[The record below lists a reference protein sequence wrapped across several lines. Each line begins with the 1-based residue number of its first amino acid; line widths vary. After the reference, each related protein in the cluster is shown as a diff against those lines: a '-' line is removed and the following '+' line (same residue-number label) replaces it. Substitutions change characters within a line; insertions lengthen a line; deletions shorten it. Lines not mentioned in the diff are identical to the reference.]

1 MVRTNKPGKGEVLDR
16 MSIPMR
22 YNDLMSHR
30 VREILL
36 VSSPYDFFIL
46 EEDGQLT
53 ERILS
58 EYVELN
64 LRYSPKVTHAA
75 DADDAIEILG
85 KQKFQLIVVMM
96 RVGQTD
102 LRNFHERVRQIAPG
116 IPMCLMTYDNPTEQ
130 RLVLT
135 HLQKI
140 MDFTFVWSGDPALMV
155 ALVKAVEDRA
165 NVDRDIEVGNVR
177 VIVVLEDS
185 IRYYSNFLPIMY
197 QELVK
202 QTQLVI
208 QEEYNDK
215 FKLYRMRTRPKLLLA
230 HCLDEAEELIARYGR
245 NVMGIVSDISVP
257 RTLGG
262 EEIRR
267 GGFEFIEKVRKK
279 FKNVPI
285 IIQSSDP
292 MDLDEARRLKAGFI
306 DKNSPKLFESV
317 RTFMRTNLGFGE
329 FVFRR
334 PNGTEVGRVSDIVSM
349 EKMLLTVDES
359 SIAYHASHD
368 HFSTWFFARGHF
380 ALAEELKRWSVED
393 FETDQEMRVF
403 LVSMIGKARRAH
415 SYGVIATFSREK
427 FDPARGFVKMGS
439 GSLGGKARGIA
450 FLANLL
456 GRGVI
461 PERIAGVAVRIPDTL
476 VASTDIFDVCLEAHD
491 LGRFKETS
499 MTDEEIDSYFS
510 GLTLP
515 QQFSRDLEAVV
526 KAFHGRPV
534 AVRSSSL
541 FEDSYDMPFA
551 GLYRTIMLPNCSA
564 CLKECH
570 RQLNLAIKLVYA
582 SVYHS
587 AARAYRRNAPQVTG
601 SEKMGVVIQE
611 LIGNHHGEYFYPDIA
626 GVGQSDNYYPFG
638 YMKREDGISVICLGL
653 GKSIVDGEKAMRFSP
668 RHPRNLPQFS
678 STSDF
683 LKNTQKKF
691 YALKMDPDWKP
702 GTGMYEPMLKLDIA
716 DSEAHGT
723 LDFVGGVYSAA
734 DDRIYPG
741 INREG
746 TRLVTFDKILKFG
759 SFPLCEILSEILGI
773 CRRNLNSPVEIE
785 FAVRLSRASRTGG
798 IFYLLQVRPQASVES
813 DAEISIDAVD
823 PSSCMITSTMALGNR
838 VMDDV
843 RDILFVKPET
853 FASTITREIVP
864 EIDQLNR
871 RLAAE
876 NRPSIIMG
884 FGRWGTSD
892 HFLGIPVKW
901 DNISTAKVIIEAGL
915 PGFEIEPSQGTHF
928 FQNITSF
935 RIVYIT
941 VHSRKG
947 TIDWD
952 WLRSIKPHAE
962 TKHLVHLRF
971 DEPVVVMA
979 DGRTNKGVLLY
990 PGASSR
996 KE

>member
-1 MVRTNKPGKGEVLDR
+1 MIRSNKPAKGEIFDR
-16 MSIPMR
+16 MSITMR
-22 YNDLMSHR
+22 YNDLMGYR
-30 VREILL
+30 VKDILL

-64 LRYSPKVTHAA
+64 LRYSPKVTHAS
-75 DADDAIEILG
+75 DADEAIDLLNSEH
-85 KQKFQLIVVMM
+85 FQLIIVMM

-102 LRNFHERVRQIAPG
+102 LKKFHARVRQIDQS
-116 IPMCLMTYDNPTEQ
+116 IPMCLMTYDNTTEQ
-130 RLVLT
+130 RHTLAQ
-135 HLQKI
+135 LQKI

-155 ALVKAVEDRA
+155 ALVKAVEDRLNA
-165 NVDRDIEVGNVR
+165 DRDIEIGNVR

-197 QELVK
+197 QELVR
-202 QTQLVI
+202 QIQHVI

-215 FKLYRMRTRPKLLLA
+215 FKLYRMRTRPKILLA
-230 HCLDEAEELIARYGR
+230 HCLDEAEELIRKYGP
-245 NVMGIVSDISVP
+245 NLMGIVSDISVP

-262 EEIRR
+262 DDIRW
-267 GGFEFIEKVRKK
+267 GGFEFIEKVRGKYEH
-279 FKNVPI
+279 VPV
-285 IIQSSDP
+285 IIQSADP
-292 MDLDEARRLKAGFI
+292 MDLKEAGRLKVGFI
-306 DKNSPKLFESV
+306 DKNSPKLLESV
-317 RTFMRTNLGFGE
+317 RTFMRSNLGFGE

-334 PNGTEVGRVSDIVSM
+334 PDGTEVGRASDIVSM
-349 EKMLLTVDES
+349 ERALLTVDETA
-359 SIAYHASHD
+359 IAYHASHD
-368 HFSTWFFARGHF
+368 HFSIWLFARGHF
-380 ALAEELKRWSVED
+380 ALAEEIKRWSVED

-456 GRGVI
+456 GRAVI
-461 PERIAGVAVRIPDTL
+461 PDRIAGVAICIPDTL
-476 VASTDIFDVCLEAHD
+476 VASTDVFDVCLEAHD
-491 LGRFKETS
+491 LGRFKETT
-499 MTDEEIDSYFS
+499 MTDGEIDDYFS

-515 QQFSRDLEAVV
+515 AQFSRDLEAVV

-534 AVRSSSL
+534 AIRSSSL

-551 GLYRTIMLPNCSA
+551 GLYRTIMLPNCSL

-570 RQLNLAIKLVYA
+570 RQLTMAIKLVYA

-587 AARAYRRNAPQVTG
+587 PARAYRRNAPQVTG
-601 SEKMGVVIQE
+601 SEKMAVVIQE
-611 LIGNHHGEYFYPDIA
+611 LIGNHHGEFFYPDIA

-638 YMKREDGISVICLGL
+638 YMKREDGISIICMGL
-653 GKSIVDGEKAMRFSP
+653 GKSIVDGEKALRFSP
-668 RHPRNLPQFS
+668 RHPKNLPQFS
-678 STSDF
+678 STADI
-683 LKNTQKKF
+683 LKNTQKQF
-691 YALKMDPDWKP
+691 YALRMDPSWRL
-702 GTGMYEPMLKLDIA
+702 GHGSYEPMVKLDIGDA
-716 DSEAHGT
+716 ETHGT
-723 LDFVGGVYSAA
+723 LDFVGGVYSPE
-734 DDRIYPG
+734 DDRVYPG

-746 TRLVTFDKILKFG
+746 TRLVTFDKMLKFD
-759 SFPLCEILSEILGI
+759 SFPISEILSEILGI

-785 FAVRLSRASRTGG
+785 FAVKLSRASRNGG
-798 IFYLLQVRPQASVES
+798 LFYLLQVRPQASIES
-813 DAEISIDAVD
+813 DFEISMDSIDPAA
-823 PSSCMITSTMALGNR
+823 CMVSSTMSLGNR
-838 VMDDV
+838 IMDDI
-843 RDILFVKPET
+843 RDLVFVKPET
-853 FASTITREIVP
+853 FASTVTREIVP
-864 EIDQLNR
+864 EVDEINR
-871 RLAAE
+871 LLADE
-876 NRPSIIMG
+876 GRPSILLG

-901 DNISTAKVIIEAGL
+901 DNISSAKAIIEAGF

-935 RIVYIT
+935 RIAYIT

-952 WLRSIKPHAE
+952 WLRSVKPHAE

-971 DEPVVVMA
+971 DEPMVVMA
-979 DGRTNKGVLLY
+979 DGRTNRGAVLY
-990 PGASSR
+990 PGTRVR